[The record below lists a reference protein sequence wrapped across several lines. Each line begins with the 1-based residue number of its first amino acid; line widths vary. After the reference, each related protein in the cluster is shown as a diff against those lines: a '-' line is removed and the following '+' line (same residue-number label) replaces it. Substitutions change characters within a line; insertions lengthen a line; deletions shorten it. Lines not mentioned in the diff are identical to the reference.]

1 MNHEE
6 YLQELAK
13 QEKVINILKKRLD
26 MAYRSRD
33 AVYAKRCKTI
43 QDALSLD
50 TKKKYTVIHQTND
63 VNINNVKKGYFN
75 SIEYNPKYDNF
86 VLRLRPIKKDGTPAK
101 QPEAL
106 GDAVL
111 ITNIVSYA
119 EIID

>member
-50 TKKKYTVIHQTND
+50 TKKKYTVTHQTND

-101 QPEAL
+101 QPETL